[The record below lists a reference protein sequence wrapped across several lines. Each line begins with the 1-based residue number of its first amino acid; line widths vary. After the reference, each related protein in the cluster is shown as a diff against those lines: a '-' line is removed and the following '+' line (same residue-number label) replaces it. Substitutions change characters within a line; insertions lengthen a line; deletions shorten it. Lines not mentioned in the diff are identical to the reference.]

1 MNLFLPLHYISPLK
15 ILIMQ
20 IEFMEDYLLEL
31 YEQGKTKNKK
41 HRFQP
46 QVIRKY
52 KQKIDILKAVSRVED
67 LFVMNSMNYEVLTN
81 SNGRQS
87 VRVDGKFRIEFY
99 TSTEGQEPDTIT
111 ICSIAELSNH
121 YQ

>member
-1 MNLFLPLHYISPLK
+1 
-15 ILIMQ
+15 MQ

-81 SNGRQS
+81 FNGRQS